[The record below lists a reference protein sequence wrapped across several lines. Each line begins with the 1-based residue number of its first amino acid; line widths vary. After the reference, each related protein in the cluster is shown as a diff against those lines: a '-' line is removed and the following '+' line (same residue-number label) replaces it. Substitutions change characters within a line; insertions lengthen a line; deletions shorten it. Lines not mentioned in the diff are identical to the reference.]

1 MRAFSFALT
10 RESEMYGIKV
20 YMRGQPP
27 EWFMVN
33 PDRDSYRRPARFSTI
48 DDAFEA
54 SLSPC
59 FGMGYFFVCNPS
71 FPMAIAH
78 AT

>member
-1 MRAFSFALT
+1 
-10 RESEMYGIKV
+10 MYGIKV

-54 SLSPC
+54 SLI
-59 FGMGYFFVCNPS
+59 
-71 FPMAIAH
+71 IASLESD
-78 AT
+78 ATFEGTCCLPIE